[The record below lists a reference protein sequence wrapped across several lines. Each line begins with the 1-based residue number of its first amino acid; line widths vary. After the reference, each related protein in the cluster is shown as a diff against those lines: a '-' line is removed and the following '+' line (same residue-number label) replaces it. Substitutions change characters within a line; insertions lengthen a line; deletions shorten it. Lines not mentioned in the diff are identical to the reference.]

1 MKNANIVFGRNTVKF
16 IGFRCIFGRS
26 KSFLVVLWLVFMAF
40 HGFSFLREGFG
51 IRSGRGMKAEII
63 PHGRRLYTTWG
74 WTLHHKGQDF
84 VPHGSKIVP
93 NEQQIGHVTLVGSE
107 PKEI

>member
-26 KSFLVVLWLVFMAF
+26 KSFFGLFSWFFMA
-40 HGFSFLREGFG
+40 SPSFG

-63 PHGRRLYTTWG
+63 PHGRRLYTTWR

-84 VPHGSKIVP
+84 VHKGQDFVPHDSKNVP
-93 NEQQIGHVTLVGSE
+93 NEQ
-107 PKEI
+107 

>member
-1 MKNANIVFGRNTVKF
+1 MYLWA
-16 IGFRCIFGRS
+16 
-26 KSFLVVLWLVFMAF
+26 FLGVLWLVFMAF
-40 HGFSFLREGFG
+40 HGFSFLRDGFG

-63 PHGRRLYTTWG
+63 PHGRRLYTTWR

-84 VPHGSKIVP
+84 APHDLKIVS